1 MFMAVGATFANLL
14 VKWWG
19 CISIMVETVM
29 LCFMTKF
36 SNLEIKNLCLSF
48 SFIVI
53 EMSIN

>member
-14 VKWWG
+14 IKWWG

-48 SFIVI
+48 NFIVI